1 MRQLFLAATGQNRGK
16 TTAALGLLDGFRRRG
31 YHTGFTKPVGQRT
44 TLVDGVP
51 CDEDADL
58 MRQHFGLPEPTWA
71 MSPVHI
77 PRGFTRRFIAGE
89 VVQDLEAPILAAQR
103 HFERHDILLVE
114 GTGHAGVG
122 AVVGLSNAKVA
133 SMLRTPAVIVSE
145 GGVGRPID
153 EIVLNASHFEAHGVP
168 VAGAIVNKVRVDEQ
182 PGIERTLERGLGRHG
197 IPLLGVLPYR
207 PILSNPTLDMI
218 LRGLQGRLICPGPD
232 LDRVIDGVAI
242 GAMEPNHMLEH
253 VGPGTLAIVPGD
265 REDVILTLVS
275 AHLPAT
281 APRPAVEQIG
291 SLVDETPGAID
302 AGPGTAD
309 AGPAPKGLGIILT
322 GGYEPRAD
330 ILSAVRHA
338 DLFTAIVPQDTYT
351 VASEIHDL
359 LVKTHP
365 ADVGKIE
372 LIKEL
377 VWEHLLMD
385 RFLDVA
391 VEARLD

>member
-1 MRQLFLAATGQNRGK
+1 VRQLFLAATGQNRGK

-58 MRQHFGLPEPTWA
+58 MRVHFGLPEPTWA

-77 PRGFTRRFIAGE
+77 PRGFTKRYIAGG
-89 VVQDLEAPILAAQR
+89 VVEDLEAPILEAQR
-103 HFERHDILLVE
+103 HFAGHEILLVE

-133 SMLRTPAVIVSE
+133 SLLRTPAVIVSE

-182 PGIERTLERGLGRHG
+182 PGIEGTLERGLRRHG

-207 PILSNPTLDMI
+207 PILSNPTLDMV
-218 LRGLQGRLICPGPD
+218 LRGVNGRLICAGPD

-242 GAMEPNHMLEH
+242 GAMEPAHMLEH
-253 VGPGTLAIVPGD
+253 VGPGTLVIVPGD
-265 REDVILTLVS
+265 REDAILTLAA
-275 AHLPAT
+275 AHLPAS
-281 APRPAVEQIG
+281 APRPAIEQIET
-291 SLVDETPGAID
+291 LVDETPGAID
-302 AGPGTAD
+302 AGRGI
-309 AGPAPKGLGIILT
+309 KVLGIVLT
-322 GGYEPRAD
+322 GGYQPRPEVLA
-330 ILSAVRHA
+330 AVRHA

-372 LIKEL
+372 LIKAL
-377 VWEHLLMD
+377 VWEHLRMD
-385 RFLDVA
+385 RFLEVA
-391 VEARLD
+391 AEARLDGAP